1 MYLDLLG
8 LIALL
13 IFSAFSSAA
22 ELAFV
27 VSNKIKIE
35 IRARKNNLAAKKAL
49 YFLKH
54 PQYFF
59 STILIMNN
67 IINIAFA
74 SISTLFLYSVFALS
88 EGEILL
94 VSTVAILLFGE
105 LIPKYFAREFADT
118 VIMLSVIPIRFI
130 SIILYPLVKITS
142 SISAILTRSENQNE
156 EHISYLFGK
165 EDMQSLLDESSEAGN
180 VDEDDSDVI
189 NKVFELG
196 EQKVYEAMTPR
207 TDIVG
212 VEINSSIDE
221 VINTFIES
229 GYSKIPVFEES
240 LDNIKG
246 IVLTYDMFKSPES
259 LKSVMR
265 EVVFVPE
272 TKKTLETLNEL
283 LEKRLS
289 IAIVVDEFGGTAGLV
304 TVEDIIEEMLGEIR
318 DEYDEEEEVLK
329 KIDDNSYVIS
339 GRVEIDRINE
349 EFELNIPEGDYET
362 IGGFIITHIGRIP
375 TRGEF
380 IEIPP
385 YKIQVLYADKTK
397 IDLVKVFV
405 DPNDLIED

>member
-74 SISTLFLYSVFALS
+74 SISTLFLYSAFALS

>member
-1 MYLDLLG
+1 MFLDLLG

-49 YFLKH
+49 FFLKH

-74 SISTLFLYSVFALS
+74 SISTLFLYSAFALS

>member
-1 MYLDLLG
+1 MLLDILG
-8 LIALL
+8 LVGLL

-35 IRARKNNLAAKKAL
+35 IRARKNDLSAKKAL
-49 YFLKH
+49 YFLKN

-67 IINIAFA
+67 IINVAFA
-74 SISTLFLYSVFALS
+74 SIATIFLYTAFNLS
-88 EGEILL
+88 EGEILV
-94 VSTVAILLFGE
+94 VSTIALLIFGE
-105 LIPKYFAREFADT
+105 LLPKYFAREFADAI
-118 VIMLSVIPIRFI
+118 IMMAIIPIRFI
-130 SIILYPLVKITS
+130 SIILHPIVKLTS
-142 SISAILTRSENQNE
+142 SISSILTRSENQNE
-156 EHISYLFGK
+156 ENISFLFGK
-165 EDMQSLLDESSEAGN
+165 EDMQDLIDAGSEAGK

-189 NKVFELG
+189 SKVFELG

-212 VEINSSIDE
+212 VEINSSIDD

-229 GYSKIPVFEES
+229 GYSKIPVYEES

-272 TKKTLETLNEL
+272 TKKTLDTLNEL

-289 IAIVVDEFGGTAGLV
+289 IAIVVDEFGGTAGLI

-318 DEYDEEEEVLK
+318 DEYDEDEEVLK
-329 KIDDNSYVIS
+329 KIDSSSYVIS

-362 IGGFIITHIGRIP
+362 IGGFIITNIGRIP
-375 TRGEF
+375 SRGEI

-385 YKIQVLYADKTK
+385 YKIQILYSDKTK
-397 IDLVKVFV
+397 IDLIKVFI
-405 DPNDLIED
+405 DPEN

>member
-1 MYLDLLG
+1 MLLDILG
-8 LIALL
+8 LVGLL

-35 IRARKNNLAAKKAL
+35 IRARKNDLSAKKAL
-49 YFLKH
+49 YFLKN

-67 IINIAFA
+67 IINVAFA
-74 SISTLFLYSVFALS
+74 SIATIFLYTAFNLS
-88 EGEILL
+88 EGEILI
-94 VSTVAILLFGE
+94 VSTIALLIFGE
-105 LIPKYFAREFADT
+105 LLPKYFAREFADAI
-118 VIMLSVIPIRFI
+118 IMMAIIPIRFI
-130 SIILYPLVKITS
+130 SIILHPIVKLTS
-142 SISAILTRSENQNE
+142 SISSILTRSENQNE
-156 EHISYLFGK
+156 ENISFLFGK
-165 EDMQSLLDESSEAGN
+165 EDMQDLIDEGSEAGK

-189 NKVFELG
+189 SKVFELG

-212 VEINSSIDE
+212 VEINSSIDD

-229 GYSKIPVFEES
+229 GYSKIPVYEES

-272 TKKTLETLNEL
+272 TKKTLDTLNEL

-289 IAIVVDEFGGTAGLV
+289 IAIVVDEFGGTAGLI

-318 DEYDEEEEVLK
+318 DEYDEDEEVLK
-329 KIDDNSYVIS
+329 KIDSSSYVIS

-362 IGGFIITHIGRIP
+362 IGGFIITNIGRIP
-375 TRGEF
+375 SRGEI

-385 YKIQVLYADKTK
+385 YKIQILYSDKTK
-397 IDLVKVFV
+397 IDLIKVFI
-405 DPNDLIED
+405 DPEN

>member
-1 MYLDLLG
+1 MFLDLLG

-74 SISTLFLYSVFALS
+74 SISTLFLYSAFALS

-229 GYSKIPVFEES
+229 GYSKIPVYEES